1 MCRGSIDRSIGSVVG
16 IHLRAVHGL
25 RDLVGAR
32 AAAASAAVAVAA
44 AAAAVPASSSAR
56 VATAAAAP
64 RIAVAA
70 PRIAVAAAP
79 WWVPAA
85 AAPVVLHVHLGVLL
99 LVSLCISY
107 RSPTTL

>member
-70 PRIAVAAAP
+70 AP